1 MADFNI
7 QPVASQIKPV
17 QGQSLGDMINLARGA
32 QQYQQAQQINPLEL
46 QQKQQA
52 TRTSEIALGVEE
64 QKNTERMNFQSLM
77 SNPEAIMT
85 EGRFD
90 PAKFTSMIPKIMP
103 LTGVPAINDLTN
115 LAKSQTEAFS
125 AKRNLDQGTRQI
137 IASKLGLLGRAG
149 VTNPTLVANEL
160 NNLIVESNNDPEV
173 KRLVSEAYLPIFSKI
188 PPEGLPDALI
198 KSGQSLWSTKEQ
210 QATLAPTITTTE
222 GGKTVTTQPS
232 VGAAPPT
239 STMGLAGQTNPYE
252 YKDTGK
258 FDPISNQPIYE
269 VRDKQSGE
277 LIGQLIKAPEK
288 PKQPAGFTTAPTI
301 PAGESAETGATY
313 QTQINTAREAGVPSK
328 TAVNNIDTILKFLPM
343 AQTGKGSEALAGLQ
357 SIVGNIAGSK
367 PEELAAAARDI
378 IQKNIVDL
386 ALQKNAA
393 LGGKFASSLDAS
405 LASLAQ
411 AEKNPTAI
419 TKNLE
424 QLRPLVQHPYNY
436 TVGLDRAVEKSPKKQ
451 FVKPEFDAAMNDA
464 FDLKALMLKN
474 AYDLGGEEGLNKYKK
489 TNKINLVEQ
498 QKLVNKLERYQA
510 LVNGD
515 LERYKA
521 LTDKEK

>member
-7 QPVASQIKPV
+7 QPVASQIRPV

-52 TRTSEIALGVEE
+52 TRTGEIALGVEE
-64 QKNTERMNFQSLM
+64 QKNTERMNFQNLM

-149 VTNPTLVANEL
+149 VTNPALVANEL
-160 NNLIVESNNDPEV
+160 NNLVVESNNDPEV
-173 KRLVSEAYLPIFSKI
+173 KRLVTEAYLPIFKNI

-210 QATLAPTITTTE
+210 QATLAPTITTTAE
-222 GGKTVTTQPS
+222 GKTVTTQPS

-239 STMGLAGQTNPYE
+239 SAMGLAGQTDPYE
-252 YKDTGK
+252 YKDTGTK
-258 FDPISNQPIYE
+258 DPISNQPIYE
-269 VRDKQSGE
+269 VRNKQSGA
-277 LIGQLIKAPEK
+277 LIGQLIKAPET

-301 PAGESAETGATY
+301 PAGESAETGTTY
-313 QTQINTAREAGVPSK
+313 QTQINAARESVVPSK
-328 TAVNNIDTILKFLPM
+328 TAINNIDTILKFLPL
-343 AQTGKGSEALAGLQ
+343 ATTGRGSEAFAGLQ
-357 SIVGNIAGSK
+357 SIVGNVAGSK
-367 PEELAAAARDI
+367 PEELAAAARDVI
-378 IQKNIVDL
+378 EKNIADL
-386 ALQKNAA
+386 AAQKNAA
-393 LGGKFASSLDAS
+393 LGGKFAASLEAAQSS
-405 LASLAQ
+405 LASAG
-411 AEKNPTAI
+411 KNPTAI
-419 TKNLE
+419 IKSME
-424 QLRPLVQHPYNY
+424 QLRPLMQHTYNY
-436 TVGLDRAVEKSPKKQ
+436 SIGLDRAVQKSPEKQ
-451 FVKPEFDAAMNDA
+451 FVKPKFDAAMNEA
-464 FDLKALMLKN
+464 FDLKALMFKN
-474 AYDLGGEEGLNKYKK
+474 AYDVGGQKGLDKYKK
-489 TNKINLVEQ
+489 DNNINLVEQ
-498 QKLVNKLERYQA
+498 QRLLNKLERYGA
-510 LVNGD
+510 LVNGE
-515 LERYKA
+515 L
-521 LTDKEK
+521 